1 MSAGRRTP
9 RDKRR
14 RRLGQNFLSPRVARR
29 LVAEADFRPG
39 EVVIEIG
46 AGSGAI
52 TVALAHQEVDVEAV
66 EADPVWAE
74 QLRDRVRRIARGRVR
89 VVEGDF
95 LSLPLPSHP
104 FRVIGSL
111 PFGRT
116 TDILRRLLDDPCVPL
131 VRADLVVQW
140 EVAQKRAAA
149 PPSTLRSTV
158 WAPWWEFRLQHR
170 IPAGEFRPI
179 PRVDAGVLVV
189 TRRDPPLL
197 PPNMASPYARFVHR
211 HWPFDRGEA

>member
-1 MSAGRRTP
+1 M
-9 RDKRR
+9 
-14 RRLGQNFLSPRVARR
+14 
-29 LVAEADFRPG
+29 
-39 EVVIEIG
+39 
-46 AGSGAI
+46 
-52 TVALAHQEVDVEAV
+52 
-66 EADPVWAE
+66 
-74 QLRDRVRRIARGRVR
+74 R